1 MTSMVIPSAG
11 GRIAGLVMRKV
22 TESVKV
28 VAIGGT
34 GSFYIQTLPDDPIG
48 THALTLN
55 NVAAG
60 SRVLIRDQNDT
71 TTLSDEIAT
80 GTAGTFVTYTKTL
93 QVYAGGSPLNNWL
106 IKVRKASAQP
116 YFRSYETQMT
126 ATVGAS
132 SIYVSQIPD
141 E

>member
-1 MTSMVIPSAG
+1 MSSSVP
-11 GRIAGLVMRKV
+11 GRITVIGQDRGKIYPIGVV
-22 TESVKV
+22 TVGM
-28 VAIGGT
+28 AR
-34 GSFYIQTLPDDPIG
+34 LPTDPIG
-48 THALTLN
+48 THALTLT